1 MGLRPKCRSSLA
13 GFCRNGVK
21 NNRNTAG
28 SINARVTEMLLVQT
42 RRLIWTVLLCVGLL
56 GIYTTAD
63 AAVGTITE
71 QANNP
76 ASIQRS
82 KTTLTGTKGTGVEM
96 EDAVKTSQGKVGIT
110 FADDTKVQ
118 VNENSKLVIDDFVY
132 DPKNKGAGKLAL
144 NMASGTVRYASG
156 AIAHN
161 NPSKVAI
168 NTPTATIAVR
178 GTDFTATVDELGA
191 STIILLP
198 SCSDKIKTLAQ
209 LDTNDKNCKTGII
222 DVLTDAGIVT
232 LDKPFQAT
240 RVESRGT
247 APTRPVTLNLS
258 VDAMNGL
265 LILTP
270 PPEIKR
276 AQQEQRIEKVSLLAQ
291 DFLKEA
297 DLSNVLDAQQ
307 REIFKSKLAQNFLDQ
322 EFLANILALLNN
334 QLDENL
340 LAFNANGLL
349 PDYKSSTGVKVA
361 VDDMAVQLCRS
372 DGSNNQCVSVNKNE
386 SSTVI
391 QQQGNVTIKNRVN
404 SGNGTLI
411 TLKQN

>member
-1 MGLRPKCRSSLA
+1 MNVWK
-13 GFCRNGVK
+13 V
-21 NNRNTAG
+21 
-28 SINARVTEMLLVQT
+28 I
-42 RRLIWTVLLCVGLL
+42 LCVLSVST
-56 GIYTTAD
+56 YTVCD

-76 ASIQRS
+76 ASIQRAKS
-82 KTTLTGTKGTGVEM
+82 TLTGTKGTGVEM

-156 AIAHN
+156 AIAKN

-198 SCSDKIKTLAQ
+198 SCADKIKSIES
-209 LDTNDKNCKTGII
+209 LDKNDKNCVTGII
-222 DVLTDAGIVT
+222 DVITDAGIVT

-240 RVESRGT
+240 RVESRSQS
-247 APTRPVTLNLS
+247 PLKPIVLNLS
-258 VDAMNGL
+258 LDAMNGL

-270 PPEIKR
+270 PPEIKK
-276 AQQEQRIEKVSLLAQ
+276 AQLEQHAATASMLEQ
-291 DFLKEA
+291 NFLKEA
-297 DLSNVLDAQQ
+297 DLGNVLADQQ
-307 REIFKSKLAQNFLDQ
+307 KEIFKSKLAQNFLDQ
-322 EFLANILALLNN
+322 QFLNNLLTLLND
-334 QLDENL
+334 QLNENL
-340 LAFNANGLL
+340 LKVADGLL
-349 PDYKSSTGVKVA
+349 PDYKSNSGVKVA
-361 VDDMAVQLCRS
+361 IDDLAVQLCRS
-372 DGSNNQCVSVNKNE
+372 DGSNNQCVSVNKMEN
-386 SSTVI
+386 STI
-391 QQQGNVTIKNRVN
+391 FQQQGSITIKNRVN
-404 SGNGTLI
+404 AGNGTLI